1 MSYKWIGA
9 ALIVGSCGG
18 FGISMAVHQ
27 KREEAMLTQL
37 CRIIDEMLW
46 ELPFQLTPL
55 PELIRHTAGKN
66 KGSLGA
72 VFLALAEQLDR
83 QVLPDVLS
91 CMEAGLQDSVLSF
104 PRLRSML
111 LLLGQSLGRFD
122 LSGQLKGLTS
132 VRERCGQ
139 ELQELQ
145 SDRDTRLRSYRIL
158 SLCAGAALVIL
169 LI

>member
-9 ALIVGSCGG
+9 VLIVGSCGS
-18 FGISMAVHQ
+18 FGISIALYQ

-37 CRIIDEMLW
+37 IGIIDAMLW

-55 PELIRHTAGKN
+55 PNLIRHAAGKN
-66 KGSLGA
+66 ENGLGA

-91 CMEAGLQDSVLSF
+91 CMEAGLQEAAFSF
-104 PRLRSML
+104 PRLRRML

-122 LSGQLKGLTS
+122 LSGQLKGLAA
-132 VRERCGQ
+132 VRDCCEQ
-139 ELQELQ
+139 ELQQLKD
-145 SDRDTRLRSYRIL
+145 DRDNRLRSYRIL